1 MMIRVRGKEPPWRDG
16 MTVADLL
23 KELNDPY
30 PYAVVRIDG
39 HVISRPH
46 FAETTIP
53 DGAEIFLIPM
63 IAGG

>member
-1 MMIRVRGKEPPWRDG
+1 MIRVGGKEHPWREG

-30 PYAVVRIDG
+30 SYAVVRIDG
-39 HVISRPH
+39 RVISRPN
-46 FAETTIP
+46 FEKTAIP

>member
-1 MMIRVRGKEPPWRDG
+1 MMITVKGTAHLWRDG

-30 PYAVVRIDG
+30 PYVAVRING
-39 HVISRPH
+39 RVISRPS
-46 FAETTIP
+46 FEKTPIP